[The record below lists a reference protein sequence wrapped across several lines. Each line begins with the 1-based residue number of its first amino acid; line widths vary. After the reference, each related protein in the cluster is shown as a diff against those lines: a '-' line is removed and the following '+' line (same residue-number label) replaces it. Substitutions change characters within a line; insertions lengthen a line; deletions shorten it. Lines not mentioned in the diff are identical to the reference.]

1 MARLVVINRVS
12 KAVHFP
18 RAAVSVVL
26 KAAERAWP
34 KRLAGKT
41 VAVALVAKA
50 ESRRLNQAHR
60 GQNKATNVLSFAS
73 AADGELG
80 DIIICHEVAASEAKI
95 AGLKVKERLE
105 YLFIHGLL
113 HLLGFDH
120 QSSRQTKNFVQA
132 EKKFLTIKAK

>member
-18 RAAVSVVL
+18 RAAVLALLSR
-26 KAAERAWP
+26 AEKVWP
-34 KRLAGKT
+34 QKLQGKSI
-41 VAVALVAKA
+41 AVALVSTA
-50 ESRRLNQAHR
+50 ESKRLNQAHR